1 MARSNTVLHT
11 RTAVFPAMGNTAR
24 VIVVA
29 DSENELS
36 HLIEVAQARLTQLEA
51 RWSRF
56 IATSEVSQLNTA
68 LHSVWT
74 PVSDDTALLL
84 HYLVEAFRATN
95 GAFNPFLLPALINA
109 GYSHSL
115 TSNATVSLPGSASWH
130 ATAND
135 LEVQLTSSGWQARLL
150 NGATVDPGGMGKG
163 LTADIVAEQLMSLN
177 ARGVSISVGGDL
189 RCIGTPGDAEVWP
202 VHIEDAEH
210 PLHISASIVIPSG
223 GVATSSTHAKRWH
236 VGSDMQHHVIDPT
249 TGKPIAQNAPE
260 ALHTTTVVASTAAWA
275 EVFATALLVSGEKV
289 GTELL
294 ALFHLASRVVRT
306 NGSSVENASWAQY
319 ATTPIPSQ
327 ENETI

>member
-1 MARSNTVLHT
+1 
-11 RTAVFPAMGNTAR
+11 MGNTAR

-29 DSENELS
+29 DSEEELS
-36 HLIEVAQARLTQLEA
+36 HLIGVAQARLTQLES

-56 IATSEVSQLNTA
+56 ITTSEVSQLNTA

-84 HYLVEAFRATN
+84 NYLVEAFRATN

-115 TSNATVSLPGSASWH
+115 TNNETVSLPGSASWH

-150 NGATVDPGGMGKG
+150 NGATVDPGGIGKG
-163 LTADIVAEQLMSLN
+163 LAADIVAEQLMSLT

-189 RCIGTPGDAEVWP
+189 RCMGTPGDAEVWP

-210 PLHISASIVIPSG
+210 PLHIAASIVLPSG
-223 GVATSSTHAKRWH
+223 GVATSSILAKRWH

-249 TGKPIAQNAPE
+249 TGKPIAQDAPE
-260 ALHTTTVVASTAAWA
+260 ALHTTTVIASTAAWA
-275 EVFATALLVSGEKV
+275 EVFATALLVSGEKI

-294 ALFHLASRVVRT
+294 ALSHLAWRVVRA

-327 ENETI
+327 EKETI

>member
-1 MARSNTVLHT
+1 M
-11 RTAVFPAMGNTAR
+11 
-24 VIVVA
+24 
-29 DSENELS
+29 
-36 HLIEVAQARLTQLEA
+36 
-51 RWSRF
+51 
-56 IATSEVSQLNTA
+56 
-68 LHSVWT
+68 WT

-115 TSNATVSLPGSASWH
+115 TNNATVSLPGSASWH

-163 LTADIVAEQLMSLN
+163 LAADIVAEQLMSLT

-210 PLHISASIVIPSG
+210 PLHIAASIVIPSG

-249 TGKPIAQNAPE
+249 TGKPIAQDAPE
-260 ALHTTTVVASTAAWA
+260 ALHTTTVIASTAAWA
-275 EVFATALLVSGEKV
+275 EVFATALLVSGEKI

-306 NGSSVENASWAQY
+306 DGSSVENASWAHY